1 MAVHHSRLAIVI
13 VVALMLGLFAA
24 CDPKKTT
31 PTPKPTTGASGAM
44 SEVMPRTAGPASAAL
59 R

>member
-1 MAVHHSRLAIVI
+1 MAAHHSRLAVAI

-31 PTPKPTTGASGAM
+31 PKPTTGASSPT
-44 SEVMPRTAGPASAAL
+44 SEVMPRTQGPSSAP

>member
-1 MAVHHSRLAIVI
+1 MASLPTRIVVVT

-31 PTPKPTTGASGAM
+31 PKPTTGASSPM
-44 SEVMPRTAGPASAAL
+44 SEVMPRTGTPASTP